1 MSNLT
6 VGQRVYVLDQGLA
19 ELRSIMLRATGSQ
32 PKPNHRGTIA
42 ELWDE
47 GQTVLIDFDDGAAA
61 PYPVAQVRPLE
72 GDLDTRGS
80 G

>member
-1 MSNLT
+1 MSDLT
-6 VGQRVYVLDQGLA
+6 IGQRVYVLDQGLA

-32 PKPNHRGTIA
+32 PKPNHHGNNA

-61 PYPVAQVRPLE
+61 PYPAAQARPLA
-72 GDLDTRGS
+72 DALDTRGS